1 MRKRSHT
8 ISGVYS
14 PTNQTDILIRAIFI
28 IKNIVSGSTSA
39 QGQKNPLRA
48 AAALDHAASKRN
60 SSSALKNPLQ
70 KRKKKEA
77 VN

>member
-1 MRKRSHT
+1 M
-8 ISGVYS
+8 
-14 PTNQTDILIRAIFI
+14 FF

-39 QGQKNPLRA
+39 QGQKNPLPA